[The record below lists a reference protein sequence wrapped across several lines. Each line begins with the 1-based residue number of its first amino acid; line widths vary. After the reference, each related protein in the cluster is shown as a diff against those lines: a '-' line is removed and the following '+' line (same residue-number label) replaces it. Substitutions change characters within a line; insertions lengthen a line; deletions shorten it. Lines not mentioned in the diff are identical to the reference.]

1 MRKNIIKCSQCDME
15 FPGGFEYREH
25 WEQVHFY
32 PYLKDGTFDSGSALR
47 KDMDYMEKPG
57 DNSTP

>member
-1 MRKNIIKCSQCDME
+1 ME
-15 FPGGFEYREH
+15 FPGGFECREH
-25 WEQVHFY
+25 WEEVHFY